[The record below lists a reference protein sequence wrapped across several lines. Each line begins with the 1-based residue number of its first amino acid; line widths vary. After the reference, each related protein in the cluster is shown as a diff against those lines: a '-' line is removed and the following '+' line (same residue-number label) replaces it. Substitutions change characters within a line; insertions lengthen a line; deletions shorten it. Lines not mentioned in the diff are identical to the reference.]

1 MKIKITTIAITG
13 TLALIV
19 LAFIP
24 NMNVFALNND
34 QRFQPGFRDGCL
46 K

>member
-1 MKIKITTIAITG
+1 MKIKITTIAITE

-19 LAFIP
+19 VAFIP
-24 NMNVFALNND
+24 TMNFFALNND
-34 QRFQPGFRDGCL
+34 QRFQLGFRDGCL